1 MRAAT
6 KSIYYCYYLY
16 FILIELFRDIDDDFE
31 VWSLIWWSRII
42 IFWLIFFEVVGVI
55 MQKEK
60 LFKIER
66 KKKETK
72 KLKIK
77 INKC

>member
-31 VWSLIWWSRII
+31 V
-42 IFWLIFFEVVGVI
+42 
-55 MQKEK
+55 
-60 LFKIER
+60 
-66 KKKETK
+66 
-72 KLKIK
+72 
-77 INKC
+77 